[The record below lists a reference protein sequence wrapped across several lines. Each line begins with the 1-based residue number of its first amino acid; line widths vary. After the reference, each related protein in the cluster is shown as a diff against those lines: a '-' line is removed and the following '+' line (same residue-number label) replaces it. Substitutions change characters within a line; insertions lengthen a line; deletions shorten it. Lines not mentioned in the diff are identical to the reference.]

1 MPNNIRVVIDTNIII
16 SALVF
21 GGKPR
26 RVVDLIAED
35 MVELI
40 VAEEMLTEVRRIIT
54 SKFPE
59 FLDDLEKLE
68 KLFESDAHWVKLGLI
83 TISASRDPDDD
94 KFIEAAV
101 IGGGKF
107 IVSGDKD
114 LLDLKSYK
122 DINIVNPSEFL
133 RAFGLE

>member
-1 MPNNIRVVIDTNIII
+1 
-16 SALVF
+16 
-21 GGKPR
+21 
-26 RVVDLIAED
+26 